1 MKTRIIIIILLILTC
16 DVIAQ
21 QGDIRYRPGMFATEQ
36 YLYAAQQDG
45 LYKLNLISETSAEWE
60 LAAFAGI
67 PIRQVMIK
75 GDSIIATTALEG
87 PDSLLLF
94 SADGGSTFIDCTP
107 VSLWMQYR
115 IDETVSIQPYSMTVS
130 PDDDNVLVVDV
141 FNSGVYKSVDFGKTW
156 SLLPDPDIIPGVF
169 VAYNPN
175 DSKQLFFC
183 YEAMTMS
190 GEIGMSP
197 DDGMTSMT
205 VFETSA
211 AWIDGIAFHPKNK
224 SKMFAYGSGVFAVS
238 NDQGYTWTN
247 MKDKLKQEFGS
258 IVFRAAIYE
267 DSGIYAVE
275 CDDNEIN
282 IFYSNDGGDNWDM
295 LNSIYSRNKVG
306 MVGSLHIIERTL
318 YINTTNA
325 GILTFDVG
333 TGTNNLINAS
343 FDSSISCYDLQGR
356 KVANPTRGIYIKDGK
371 KVIIGQ

>member
-1 MKTRIIIIILLILTC
+1 MKANILTTVLLILTC
-16 DVIAQ
+16 EVIAQ
-21 QGDIRYRPGMFATEQ
+21 QEDIRYRPGMFATEQ

-45 LYKLNLISETSAEWE
+45 LYKLDLINESSAEWE

-67 PIRQVMIK
+67 PIRQVVIK

-94 SADGGSTFIDCTP
+94 SADGGNTFVDCTP
-107 VSLWMQYR
+107 ASLWMQNR
-115 IDETVSIQPYSMTVS
+115 INETVSIQPYCMTVS
-130 PDDDNVLVVDV
+130 PDNESVLVVDV

-156 SLLPDPDIIPGVF
+156 SLFPDPDIIPGVF

-190 GEIGMSP
+190 GEIGMSI

-211 AWIDGIAFHPKNK
+211 AWIHGIAFHPKNK

-247 MKDKLKQEFGS
+247 MKYKLKQEFGS
-258 IVFRAAIYE
+258 IVFRAAVYE
-267 DSGIYAVE
+267 DNGIYAVE
-275 CDDNEIN
+275 CDNNKIN
-282 IFYSNDGGDNWDM
+282 IFYSHDGGYNWEM
-295 LNSIYSRNKVG
+295 LDSIHSPSKVG
-306 MVGSLHIIERTL
+306 MVGSLHIIGQIL

-325 GILTFDVG
+325 GILTFDIG
-333 TGTNNLINAS
+333 KGTNKLINVS
-343 FDSSISCYDLQGR
+343 FDSSTPYYDLQGR
-356 KVANPTRGIYIKDGK
+356 PVANPTRGIYIRNGR
-371 KVIIGQ
+371 KVVL